1 MAIDQLL
8 NPRSIAIVGAS
19 DKIGPGFNAWQAL
32 KHVGYEG
39 RVYLVNP
46 SKAELFGQKT
56 YPSLSHIEADEVDA
70 VFAAVKA
77 ENIMEVLTQA
87 IGKRV
92 GGITVLS
99 SGFGDAG
106 EAGAEAQR
114 ALAEVALSNDI
125 ALCGPNCLGLLNFA
139 GRSAMFGTSL
149 PDSVPR
155 GNIAAIVQSGSIG
168 IALLN
173 SGRGLGLS
181 HLVTS
186 GNEAVT
192 VTADYL
198 EVFIDDPAVGT
209 IIVFSEQIRKPAKFI
224 EMAHRASACGK
235 PLIVLKSGRSENGRA
250 AVMAHTGAVAG
261 SVEACDAALSASG
274 VIQVQTIDE
283 LLETAALASQLRRR
297 PTAAKVAAVSLSGG
311 EIALALDAAE
321 DNGITFAAV
330 GHAQGEIASH
340 LPDFAKISNPLDL
353 TWAGLYDPNVAE
365 SCARALASLE
375 DVGALVMLQDAP
387 SRLGLQQATRYANLL
402 QAVVRGANTAGKPL
416 VALSNLSDEPHPE
429 LARVAREAGVPYL
442 RGTRE
447 GLSAIARYSSW
458 ASRPAR
464 VLPVPMP
471 ADAVQ
476 SARHR
481 MQQFAVGRLPAEH
494 EARQIMSSYGITGP
508 VERLVSNA
516 KEAASVAQEIGFP
529 VVLKGVVD
537 GMIHKTE
544 AGLVK
549 LRLASAD
556 DVRHAADKMLQ
567 SIAQRADGRLLG
579 LLVQKM
585 MSPVAELLVGARVD
599 ADFGPIVVVGGGG
612 VTVELYR
619 DVVVRVAPVTV
630 EEALA
635 ALDSTKA
642 GRLLEGWRGGPAGD
656 KAAVAK
662 AISAVS
668 HFIADFSR
676 DVQEV
681 EINPL
686 AVFEQGQGCAALDC
700 VIVPATETT

>member
-1 MAIDQLL
+1 MAIDRLL

-46 SKAELFGQKT
+46 NKPELLGQKA
-56 YPSLSHIEADEVDA
+56 YPSLADIEADEVDA
-70 VFAAVKA
+70 VFAAVRA
-77 ENIMEVLTQA
+77 ESTIEVLTQG

-92 GGITVLS
+92 GAMTVLS

-106 EAGAEAQR
+106 EAGAETQR
-114 ALAEVALSNDI
+114 QLAEVAAANNI

-149 PDSVPR
+149 PDAVPR
-155 GNIAAIVQSGSIG
+155 GNIAAVVQSGSIG

-173 SGRGLGLS
+173 SARGLGLS

-192 VTADYL
+192 TTADYL
-198 EVFIDDPAVGT
+198 EAFVEDPAVGV
-209 IIVFSEQIRKPAKFI
+209 IIVFSEQIRKPGKFI
-224 EMAHRASACGK
+224 EMAQRARERDK
-235 PLIVLKSGRSENGRA
+235 PLIVLKSGRSEKGRA

-261 SVEACDAALSASG
+261 SVEACDAALAAAG
-274 VIQVQTIDE
+274 AIQVYTLDE
-283 LLETAALASQLRRR
+283 LLETAALASQLRRK
-297 PTAAKVAAVSLSGG
+297 PTAGKIAAVSLSGG

-321 DNGITFAAV
+321 ENGIVFAPV
-330 GHAQGEIASH
+330 GDAHATIKSL
-340 LPDFAKISNPLDL
+340 LPDFAHISNPLDL
-353 TWAGLYDPNVAE
+353 TWAGLYDANVAE
-365 SCARALASLE
+365 GCARALASLP

-387 SRLGLQQATRYANLL
+387 TRLGAQQAARYSNLL
-402 QAVVRGANTAGKPL
+402 QSVARGAEAAGKPL

-429 LARVAREAGVPYL
+429 LGRVARENGVPYL

-447 GLSAIARYSSW
+447 GLSAIARYANW
-458 ASRPAR
+458 ASRPPRAR
-464 VLPVPMP
+464 PAGLP
-471 ADAVQ
+471 AQAVN
-476 SARHR
+476 SARELLGR
-481 MQQFAVGRLPAEH
+481 FAKGRIPAEH
-494 EARQIMSSYGITGP
+494 EARQIMSSYGIEGP
-508 VERLVSNA
+508 AERLAASA
-516 KEAASVAQEIGFP
+516 DEAATIAQQIGFP
-529 VVLKGVVD
+529 VVLKGVVE
-537 GMIHKTE
+537 GMVHKTE

-549 LRLASAD
+549 LRLATPD
-556 DVRHAADKMLQ
+556 DVRNAANKMLE
-567 SIAQRADGRLLG
+567 SIAARKDGKLLG

-585 MSPVAELLVGARVD
+585 ASPLAELLVGARVD
-599 ADFGPIVVVGGGG
+599 PDFGPLIVVGGGG

-619 DVVVRVAPVTV
+619 DVAVRVAPITQG
-630 EEALA
+630 EALA

-642 GRLLEGWRGGPAGD
+642 GRLLDGWRGAPAGD

-668 HFIADFSR
+668 HFIADFAG

-681 EINPL
+681 EINPV
-686 AVFEQGQGCAALDC
+686 AVFENGKGCAALDC
-700 VIVPATETT
+700 VIVPRQEA